1 MKIRSNCPS
10 GPALVPLSELQH
22 GDVFR
27 LHNHSLQ
34 SIIEGSNPAYL
45 RGFVEHSAAAVPATG
60 ISQGNQT
67 AYSPGTKVY
76 KINATLLIDP

>member
-1 MKIRSNCPS
+1 MKIRSNIPPEPS
-10 GPALVPLSELQH
+10 PVPLGSLQH

-27 LHNHSLQ
+27 LHNNSLQ
-34 SIIEGSNPAYL
+34 SIIEGSNSAYL

-60 ISQGNQT
+60 ISHGTQT
-67 AYSPGTKVY
+67 TYSPGIKVY